1 MQTLGRVT
9 LAPTQPPVERVAP
22 RRLDLAARLPMSPR
36 LAVALC
42 ITTLALV
49 AVLDHLSGIEISFSL
64 FYLVIPGLLLLHR
77 RSSRA

>member
-1 MQTLGRVT
+1 
-9 LAPTQPPVERVAP
+9 
-22 RRLDLAARLPMSPR
+22 MSPR